1 MTLHEIERHA
11 AALEAAA
18 VLLRRLDEDGIGA
31 DGGAQYARTMLA
43 VLARTSEVEWWSR
56 REIREI
62 LDEMEDQ
69 GVGVPRRPE

>member
-11 AALEAAA
+11 ATLEAAA
-18 VLLRRLDEDGIGA
+18 TLLRRLDEDGIGA